1 MNIFDYYYFFFTFMT
16 SHLEKSLWPFLL
28 DNFFPAVHRAL
39 VHFLSG
45 FSRHHHETSP
55 DGVEWVCHSHGA
67 GSHGL
72 GNCESR
78 ANPRVL
84 EHLFSCVI
92 STKVDGSES
101 QEQKLG
107 HTITISAGRKPFHV
121 YYLWSKSANKSQTIS
136 QMLQNII
143 SDLRFVHNFFCHL

>member
-1 MNIFDYYYFFFTFMT
+1 MVWTNPLTTWSFRTYSVLGHEPFRLVFDLFILKTCF
-16 SHLEKSLWPFLL
+16 SHLEKSLWSFLL
-28 DNFFPAVHRAL
+28 DNLFPAVHRAL
-39 VHFLSG
+39 VHFLPG

-55 DGVEWVCHSHGA
+55 DGVKWVCHSHGA

-78 ANPRVL
+78 ANSRVV

-101 QEQKLG
+101 YKQKLG
-107 HTITISAGRKPFHV
+107 HTITISGRKPFHV
-121 YYLWSKSANKSQTIS
+121 YLYYLWSKSA
-136 QMLQNII
+136 
-143 SDLRFVHNFFCHL
+143 D